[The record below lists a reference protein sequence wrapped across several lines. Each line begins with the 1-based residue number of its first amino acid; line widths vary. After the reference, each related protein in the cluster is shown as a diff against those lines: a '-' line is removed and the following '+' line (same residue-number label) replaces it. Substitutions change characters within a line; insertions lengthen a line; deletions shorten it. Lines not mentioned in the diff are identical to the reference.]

1 MYHYPF
7 LMQLGSKGYFLQGTG
22 VRLILPGTFGNQ
34 QQGLALGKGQLAGQW
49 QQVGPLEIRRKARSE
64 AKTGAATYWAVALG
78 RKP

>member
-34 QQGLALGKGQLAGQW
+34 QQGLALGKGQLVGQW
-49 QQVGPLEIRRKARSE
+49 QQVGPLEIRSE
-64 AKTGAATYWAVALG
+64 AKTGVATYWAVALA